1 MGISSLPEAI
11 HMTLTPVEYFA
22 GVAGIQTANGCNLM
36 NQWTGVSLS
45 EGDRV
50 VDWKEG
56 V

>member
-11 HMTLTPVEYFA
+11 HMTLTPVQYFA
-22 GVAGIQTANGCNLM
+22 EAAGTQTANACYLM
-36 NQWTGVSLS
+36 NQWTGLSLS

-56 V
+56 E